1 VPFDLDLIT
10 RAKIAPLALAKYS
23 MRMVSASHQKIT
35 EAEEA
40 AAAAALPT
48 MLILV
53 DRVLK
58 FAFQCHQF
66 AGGFDREAN
75 ALFAQA

>member
-1 VPFDLDLIT
+1 
-10 RAKIAPLALAKYS
+10 